1 MLLLNLLISLFT
13 ASSFGNFNEYN
24 ESIKL
29 IAVGDMMIGTN
40 FPSEK
45 YLPQDNGRKIFEN
58 VKSFIQNADIA
69 FGNLEGTILS
79 GEGEVKKC
87 SDIKKCYAFKSPDS
101 YVNIYRDTGFDILSL
116 ANNHINDFGEIGRK
130 NTEYLLEKNGIN
142 YSGTTETP
150 YSTFYKN
157 NIKFGFVSF
166 SPNKGTIQINN
177 YNEAKRIIK
186 LLNENCDIVIV
197 SFHGGGEGTAYSRVT
212 REREYFLG
220 EDRGNPYE
228 FSRMAID
235 AGADV
240 VLGHGPH
247 VLRAIDIYKDKFI
260 AYSLGNFATYARF
273 NLKGI
278 RGLSPLVEIEID
290 NDGNFLGGKIISAKQ
305 IGLGIPVIDSTHEAA
320 KEIARLT
327 KIDFP
332 ESKLKIDFQGNISI
346 NPNSK

>member
-1 MLLLNLLISLFT
+1 MIIIRLLMVSFIT
-13 ASSFGNFNEYN
+13 SSFGYFNEPK
-24 ESIKL
+24 ESFKL

-45 YLPQDNGRKIFEN
+45 YLPQDNGEKIFEN
-58 VKSFIQNADIA
+58 VKSFIKNADIA

-101 YVNIYRDTGFDILSL
+101 YVDIYKDTGFDILSL

-130 NTEYLLEKNGIN
+130 NTEHLLEKNNIH

-157 NIKFGFVSF
+157 NTKFGFVSF

-177 YNEAKRIIK
+177 YNEARRIIK
-186 LLNENCDIVIV
+186 LLNETCDIVIV
-197 SFHGGGEGTAYSRVT
+197 SFHGGGEGIAYSRVT

-235 AGADV
+235 AGADI

-247 VLRAIDIYKDKFI
+247 VLRAVDLYKDKFI

-273 NLKGI
+273 NLNGI

-290 NDGNFLGGKIISAKQ
+290 NNGKFLGGKIISAKQ
-305 IGLGIPVIDSTHEAA
+305 IGLGIPVIDKTHEAA

-332 ESKLKIDFQGNISI
+332 ESKLEIDFEGNISI
-346 NPNSK
+346 NPNSL

>member
-1 MLLLNLLISLFT
+1 MIIIRLLMISLII
-13 ASSFGNFNEYN
+13 SSFGYFNEPK
-24 ESIKL
+24 ESFKL

-45 YLPQDNGRKIFEN
+45 YLPQDNGEKIFEN
-58 VKSFIQNADIA
+58 VKSFIKNADIA

-101 YVNIYRDTGFDILSL
+101 YVDIYKDTGFDILSL

-130 NTEYLLEKNGIN
+130 NTEYLLKKNNIH

-157 NIKFGFVSF
+157 NTKFGFVSF

-177 YNEAKRIIK
+177 YNEARRIIK
-186 LLNENCDIVIV
+186 LLNETCDIVIV
-197 SFHGGGEGTAYSRVT
+197 SFHGGGEGIAYSRVT

-235 AGADV
+235 TGADI

-247 VLRAIDIYKDKFI
+247 VLRAVDLYKDKFI

-273 NLKGI
+273 NLNGI
-278 RGLSPLVEIEID
+278 RGLSPLIEIEID
-290 NDGNFLGGKIISAKQ
+290 NDGKFLGGKIISAKQ
-305 IGLGIPVIDSTHEAA
+305 IGLGIPVIDKTHEAA

-332 ESKLKIDFQGNISI
+332 ESKLEIDFEGNISI
-346 NPNSK
+346 NPNSL